1 MRMYPAWHT
10 RPTPRSSRA
19 AMMAFSWASRLG
31 YCFGSTK
38 SASMPCARAISSAG
52 AVARS
57 DTSTAITAGTP
68 PDSIALASASKFEP
82 RPEARTPTRRS
93 SGIDHRAGAGP
104 DLAHVEDALP
114 RLAEQVRGSPGV
126 PRPDH
131 EEIAQPLV
139 EGATHL
145 GLLHPTRL
153 LDEAEDGGHG
163 PGARVDEG
171 LTALGEHRSE
181 ERRVGKECRARW
193 SPCH

>member
-52 AVARS
+52 ALALS

-68 PDSIALASASKFEP
+68 PDSIALTSASKFEP
-82 RPEARTPTRRS
+82 RPEASTPTRKS
-93 SGIDHRAGAGP
+93 SGIGHRADAGP

-114 RLAEQVRGSPGV
+114 RLTEQGLGSRDI

-131 EEIAQPLV
+131 EEIAQPHV
-139 EGATHL
+139 EGPTHL
-145 GLLHPTRL
+145 GLLHLARL
-153 LDEAEDGGHG
+153 LD
-163 PGARVDEG
+163 
-171 LTALGEHRSE
+171 
-181 ERRVGKECRARW
+181 
-193 SPCH
+193 

>member
-52 AVARS
+52 AVA
-57 DTSTAITAGTP
+57 
-68 PDSIALASASKFEP
+68 
-82 RPEARTPTRRS
+82 
-93 SGIDHRAGAGP
+93 GP

-131 EEIAQPLV
+131 EEIAQPHV

-145 GLLHPTRL
+145 GLLHSTRL

-171 LTALGEHRSE
+171 LTALGEHAGQVLGDAAPRDVRHGE
-181 ERRVGKECRARW
+181 DRDA
-193 SPCH
+193 